1 MTQDEEIREH
11 LLSTNLEFRRLVD
24 EHHSYE
30 AKLQSLVGQSQVTPE
45 QQLEQVNLKKRKL
58 NLKDQMSQMILDYR
72 HQHAEA
78 SQA

>member
-58 NLKDQMSQMILDYR
+58 NLKDQMSQMIQHYR

-78 SQA
+78 SQT

>member
-11 LLSTNLEFRRLVD
+11 LLSTNFEFRRLVD